1 VIGLLAVSSI
11 AQANQP
17 GDTLQFVGSG
27 ANGACAVEIRIGSGH
42 ILYVHEEL
50 LDNVKLFTTFNNDR
64 HFANDS
70 EALGI
75 PKIMVMKKSLLGAR
89 HFIYEYNHSNPG
101 GASARSPLRN
111 LCNFRGTRSIGCSR
125 RPPKLLRAIRF
136 LVTKAASSSAASLGL
151 YPPQNFLAPWKIFIS
166 RT

>member
-1 VIGLLAVSSI
+1 MSEFFECLLRETKGNREWYPRLQLGSQVANQSLKKQLSLSVIGLLAVSSI

-50 LDNVKLFTTFNNDR
+50 LDNVKLFTTFNSDR

-101 GASARSPLRN
+101 GLQHAHHFGISVTLGALAR
-111 LCNFRGTRSIGCSR
+111 
-125 RPPKLLRAIRF
+125 
-136 LVTKAASSSAASLGL
+136 
-151 YPPQNFLAPWKIFIS
+151 
-166 RT
+166 